1 MVSGVSASYSGIPA
15 SNGKCLFLFLYRA
28 AIVGRK
34 KGWLYNSR
42 NFRPYFQAKHNK
54 RRKSTAMKEEKLFKN
69 FCKQM
74 D

>member
-34 KGWLYNSR
+34 KGWLYNSE
-42 NFRPYFQAKHNK
+42 NLQAKHNK
-54 RRKSTAMKEEKLFKN
+54 RRKSTAMKEEKLFKS